1 MPADKPTPEEY
12 LKELLQVARLILTET
27 QPVRKSALAG
37 VAGMLQQCISIDY
50 GNGHEPTSLEEKPVH
65 MHRKFDA

>member
-12 LKELLQVARLILTET
+12 LKELLQVTRLILTET

-50 GNGHEPTSLEEKPVH
+50 GNGNVSVVEEKPVH
-65 MHRKFDA
+65 MHRKLDA